1 MVTSGD
7 NGFYHADFNNDGHED
22 LAYIDQTIMGTPP
35 GTFEVE
41 FSDGPGSDAG
51 LYSGPVS
58 YAVPL
63 FQGSTDV
70 IAQLA
75 LGDFNHDGS
84 IDIAAFTYESGNVY
98 IFWNDGKGSFTLGP
112 AYSYGPSGGSIG
124 NVTAAVADFNH
135 DQKFDLAFIV
145 DGRLNVWLGD
155 GKGGFTPAPSQ
166 SVNGQDLT
174 MGDFDGDGHADL
186 LIYRDPAAISSAYV
200 YYGDGTGAFPQF
212 TTLSLPSGFADFSGG
227 DVNTDGKMD
236 VMAVDPSL
244 SSSHIF
250 VFYGDSSRKFSS
262 RTAITGA
269 RCLAG
274 LPAQVADL
282 DGNGQNDLIFTDY
295 DCVNPDT
302 SPQYV
307 DVRTR
312 NPDSSY
318 NPHQTIYWPY
328 GTIDGSGDTAIDQ
341 PPIIWNADGNSTP
354 DILIQA
360 CVEAGCSGHWDTTL
374 YNATVENGQTC
385 DPPAAAG
392 INICSL

>member
-1 MVTSGD
+1 
-7 NGFYHADFNNDGHED
+7 
-22 LAYIDQTIMGTPP
+22 
-35 GTFEVE
+35 
-41 FSDGPGSDAG
+41 
-51 LYSGPVS
+51 
-58 YAVPL
+58 
-63 FQGSTDV
+63 
-70 IAQLA
+70 
-75 LGDFNHDGS
+75 
-84 IDIAAFTYESGNVY
+84 
-98 IFWNDGKGSFTLGP
+98 
-112 AYSYGPSGGSIG
+112 
-124 NVTAAVADFNH
+124 
-135 DQKFDLAFIV
+135 
-145 DGRLNVWLGD
+145 
-155 GKGGFTPAPSQ
+155 
-166 SVNGQDLT
+166 
-174 MGDFDGDGHADL
+174 
-186 LIYRDPAAISSAYV
+186 
-200 YYGDGTGAFPQF
+200 
-212 TTLSLPSGFADFSGG
+212 
-227 DVNTDGKMD
+227 MD

-295 DCVNPDT
+295 DCANPDT

-307 DVRTR
+307 DIRTR

-392 INICSL
+392 INICSLSDGETAPSPVNFNVAATGTVLMRDVEIWVDGTKMAEQRDGFSYYTQFIGKLNLAAGRHSVTVVAAGWDQSEIKRSFKIEVQ